1 MRNKKHLYADVTLI
15 KSYFLKDDSIL
26 ALNQEFLLH
35 RCIQAIIGTDT

>member
-1 MRNKKHLYADVTLI
+1 MRNNKHLYADVTLI

-35 RCIQAIIGTDT
+35 RCIQAIIVIDT